1 VSADGALGSNSGV
14 SEVIAMCYGV
24 QSLCGPHAYIVT
36 FNRDV
41 SHCARIATLS
51 IHSDNGESGQEPGQI
66 AISDSSLRNANQIEV
81 FTYNASGQEE
91 YRSFDVAV
99 FC

>member
-1 VSADGALGSNSGV
+1 MDASGALGDRSGV
-14 SEVIAMCYGV
+14 SEVVAQCFGV
-24 QSLCGPHAYIVT
+24 PFPCSPRAYIVT

-51 IHSDNGESGQEPGQI
+51 APSNGESGQEPGQI
-66 AISDSSLRNANQIEV
+66 AISDSSLRNPDQIEV
-81 FTYNASGQEE
+81 FTYNASGQEQ
-91 YRSFDVAV
+91 YRSFSVSV